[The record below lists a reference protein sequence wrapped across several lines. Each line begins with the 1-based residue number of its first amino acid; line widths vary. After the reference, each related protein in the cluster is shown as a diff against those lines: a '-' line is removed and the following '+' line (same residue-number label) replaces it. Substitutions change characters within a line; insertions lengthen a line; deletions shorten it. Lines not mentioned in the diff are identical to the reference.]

1 MWHVSLF
8 ASTYLLFS
16 SVIEMLLHHG
26 AKTFVTEN
34 ELEQLKNDTAPDTAL
49 PLLALKA
56 QMNGPYKTLQPTYV

>member
-1 MWHVSLF
+1 
-8 ASTYLLFS
+8 
-16 SVIEMLLHHG
+16 MLLHHG